1 MAEKI
6 FEDVI
11 DFIHRVEKVLGKH
24 YKENIYQ
31 NALYYE
37 LNTNGYIS
45 QTEVIVPILYKNFP
59 IGFERADIVIYK
71 EGAPVFIIELKSQNQ
86 RLGNKENQQLRKY
99 MTNLNCKDGILVN
112 FYETLEIVKISGDLC
127 QKI

>member
-11 DFIHRVEKVLGKH
+11 RHIKEVETNLGNH

-37 LNTNGYIS
+37 LNNQGYIC
-45 QTEVIVPILYKNFP
+45 QTEVVVPIVYKNFHV
-59 IGFERADIVIYK
+59 GFERADIVIYQDSM
-71 EGAPVFIIELKSQNQ
+71 PVFIIELKSQNQ
-86 RLGNKENQQLRKY
+86 RLAHKEIQQVKKY
-99 MTNLNCKDGILVN
+99 MKNLNCANGILVN
-112 FYETLEIVKISGDLC
+112 FYETLEITKIIGDFC

>member
-11 DFIHRVEKVLGKH
+11 RFIKEVETNLGNH

-31 NALYYE
+31 NALYFE
-37 LNTNGYIS
+37 LNTNGYTC
-45 QTEVIVPILYKNFP
+45 QTEVVVPIIYKNFHV
-59 IGFERADIVIYK
+59 GFERADIVIYQN
-71 EGAPVFIIELKSQNQ
+71 GTPVFIIELKSQNQ
-86 RLGNKENQQLRKY
+86 RLSLKEIQQLKKY
-99 MTNLNCKDGILVN
+99 MKNLDCKSGLLVN
-112 FYETLEIVKISGDLC
+112 FYETLEITKISGDFC